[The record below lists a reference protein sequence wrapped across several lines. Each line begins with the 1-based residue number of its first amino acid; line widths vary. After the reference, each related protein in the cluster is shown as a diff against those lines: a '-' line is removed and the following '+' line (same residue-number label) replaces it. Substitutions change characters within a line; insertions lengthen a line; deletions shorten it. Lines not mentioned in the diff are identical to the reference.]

1 MISPVK
7 KVELV
12 WCPRVK
18 QDIRYLLTEE
28 VHDNGGV
35 SGADY
40 RSSDENHEN
49 QYLRC
54 SLPLA

>member
-49 QYLRC
+49 RAC
-54 SLPLA
+54 RNCVP